1 MWDSFDLKCPVSEDE
16 EGDFKIENVY
26 HLEYEVGSDSDEAGG
41 SSNRAGGGGGGQSD
55 NSDDSDSDLEDTIFV
70 ASVLL
75 DNDTDLAQWADSS
88 SESSEGDHE
97 QTFEFELSNY
107 DVENGSETWKC
118 VNCGQPN
125 VPYIRYCHRCWQER
139 KGWVPE
145 RPKPKRGKNISNSF

>member
-1 MWDSFDLKCPVSEDE
+1 M
-16 EGDFKIENVY
+16 GDFQIENVY
-26 HLEYEVGSDSDEAGG
+26 RLEYEVSSDSEGEDESKKRSGEGG
-41 SSNRAGGGGGGQSD
+41 KRAGGG
-55 NSDDSDSDLEDTIFV
+55 NSDSNDSDSDLGEAIIV

-88 SESSEGDHE
+88 SESDQE

-107 DVENGSETWKC
+107 DAESGCETWKC

-145 RPKPKRGKNISNSF
+145 RPKPKRGGWQVPNTYLNSG